1 MGKFPTNRFY
11 TEEDYRAPHLFDR
24 RPKASGQGEGE

>member
-1 MGKFPTNRFY
+1 MGKFPTNRYY
-11 TEEDYRAPHLFDR
+11 TEEDYRDPHLFDR